1 MFGPWPERPVFNAR
15 HAFAACLAF
24 APESGGIFCHRASAL
39 RRAPAKAMFQAMSE
53 LYHNRVLELAADIQH
68 VGDLTDPDGSVLKV
82 SRVCGST
89 VKVDLKLD
97 EAGARIMAIAVDP
110 KACALGQA
118 ATSILTE
125 HAIGATIE
133 EVITARD
140 ALKDM
145 LKGNGPPPEGRFWEL
160 RHLEP
165 VADYPPRH
173 TSTLLAFE
181 AAVAAIEEALASR
194 GLARETAG

>member
-110 KACALGQA
+110 KA
-118 ATSILTE
+118 
-125 HAIGATIE
+125 
-133 EVITARD
+133 
-140 ALKDM
+140 
-145 LKGNGPPPEGRFWEL
+145 
-160 RHLEP
+160 
-165 VADYPPRH
+165 
-173 TSTLLAFE
+173 
-181 AAVAAIEEALASR
+181 
-194 GLARETAG
+194 